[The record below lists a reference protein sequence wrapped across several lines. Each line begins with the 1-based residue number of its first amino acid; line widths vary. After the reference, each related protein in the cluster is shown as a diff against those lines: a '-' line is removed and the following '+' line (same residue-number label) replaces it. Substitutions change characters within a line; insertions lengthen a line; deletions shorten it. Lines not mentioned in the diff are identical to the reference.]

1 MKQHTS
7 LGTMVHGRGKGRERG
22 MEGEREGV
30 RSLKCEMEPCVDWE
44 LSDRVFASSADQ
56 ALL

>member
-1 MKQHTS
+1 M
-7 LGTMVHGRGKGRERG
+7 
-22 MEGEREGV
+22 EGV
-30 RSLKCEMEPCVDWE
+30 RSLKCEMVRSVDWE

>member
-1 MKQHTS
+1 
-7 LGTMVHGRGKGRERG
+7 
-22 MEGEREGV
+22 MEGVG
-30 RSLKCEMEPCVDWE
+30 SLKCEMEPCVDWE